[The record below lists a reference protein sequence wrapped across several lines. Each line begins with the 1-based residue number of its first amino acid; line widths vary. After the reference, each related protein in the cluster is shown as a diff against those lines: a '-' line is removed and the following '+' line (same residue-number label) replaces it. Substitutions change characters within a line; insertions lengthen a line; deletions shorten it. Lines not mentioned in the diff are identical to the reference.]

1 MFLSET
7 QTTNLFSH
15 VETYLR
21 RKLASLHFNQ
31 CNKSPNY
38 LMMNIWTINR
48 QHGFQ
53 DFENVSLSWDKF
65 SWHSK
70 LYVPRCC
77 PDPFHLTFPS
87 IASTTNEH
95 LDSSKGPP
103 THIIYNEWML
113 SKLSTSFNE
122 LLFSEIKWIAFWV
135 TERNQNC
142 TIEFQ
147 IADRVSIV
155 NNFGNE
161 WARGNWKIAAI
172 LST

>member
-1 MFLSET
+1 MDAANDGFIPRHSDPHGVNT
-7 QTTNLFSH
+7 PTHIQASDWQYQCFFMKPKQTNFFSCSRC
-15 VETYLR
+15 LR

-95 LDSSKGPP
+95 LNSSNGPP

-113 SKLSTSFNE
+113 SKLSLAST
-122 LLFSEIKWIAFWV
+122 
-135 TERNQNC
+135 
-142 TIEFQ
+142 
-147 IADRVSIV
+147 
-155 NNFGNE
+155 NFCFP
-161 WARGNWKIAAI
+161 K
-172 LST
+172 LSG

>member
-1 MFLSET
+1 MMASYLATQLRTELTRQHTFRLQIGNTNVSLWNPNKQPFFSCWNMFT
-7 QTTNLFSH
+7 KKT
-15 VETYLR
+15 
-21 RKLASLHFNQ
+21 SLHFNQ

-77 PDPFHLTFPS
+77 PDPFHLTFPN
-87 IASTTNEH
+87 IALTTNEH
-95 LDSSKGPP
+95 LDSNKGPP

-113 SKLSTSFNE
+113 SKLSLAST
-122 LLFSEIKWIAFWV
+122 
-135 TERNQNC
+135 
-142 TIEFQ
+142 
-147 IADRVSIV
+147 
-155 NNFGNE
+155 NFCFP
-161 WARGNWKIAAI
+161 K
-172 LST
+172 LSG